1 MAQIQKLLKSNIARF
16 AIAFGIVGI
25 CTIICLPL
33 RDKVAASSL
42 PMIYIIGVVIAA
54 SRLGIWPSIF
64 SSILSVIA
72 FNYYF
77 TQPYHSLD
85 FYDNSYYFTF
95 GVMLITSLLVG
106 SMTAQMS
113 KLLDISRKEEKETHI
128 LYDFAIGLSTQNNQ
142 QKMIDFA
149 REFIGNFF
157 EAQIIFQLKCK
168 TDANEKIILH
178 ALNSSEA
185 IGNGCNIDGNNPSLY
200 VSAKID
206 VNYFIILQSTPNIKN
221 YKYMRAQIILHQTFI
236 SLLASALNRAK
247 ATENAAHNKIE
258 TENEKLRNVLL
269 SSLSHDLR
277 TPLTIMNGKI
287 SNLLKYRKSLPREG
301 VNELT
306 SLWHQLQKLQ
316 NFVANL
322 LRMASI
328 STGNLKLNKEYY
340 TIAEII
346 GAAILRLEETK
357 GNRKILNSIDGQIPL
372 VNVDGALI
380 EQVVFNLLDNAI
392 SHTNDDGIIKIELS
406 HNSKNIIVCIND
418 NGNGI
423 EEGQEELIF
432 ERFKTTSNNHDSQ
445 KSGTGLGLAICKGI
459 IEAHGGKIIARNNK
473 AQKGASF
480 EFTLPIQK
488 AKNE

>member
-1 MAQIQKLLKSNIARF
+1 M
-16 AIAFGIVGI
+16 
-25 CTIICLPL
+25 

-72 FNYYF
+72 FNFFF

-95 GVMLITSLLVG
+95 GVMFITSLLVG

-113 KLLDISRKEEKETHI
+113 KLLDISRNEEKETHI
-128 LYDFAIGLSTQNNQ
+128 LYDFAIGLSTQNNP
-142 QKMIDFA
+142 QKMLDFA
-149 REFIGNFF
+149 QEFIGNFF
-157 EAQIIFQLKCK
+157 
-168 TDANEKIILH
+168 DAKIVFHIKNKKDASDKPIML
-178 ALNSSEA
+178 AINSIEA
-185 IGNGCNIDGNNPSLY
+185 IGNNCKIDGNNPSLFT
-200 VSAKID
+200 SAKLAEND
-206 VNYFIILQSTPNIKN
+206 FIILQSTPNFSDIKFT
-221 YKYMRAQIILHQTFI
+221 RAQIILHQTFA

-247 ATENAAHNKIE
+247 ATEDAAHNKIE
-258 TENEKLRNVLL
+258 SENEKLRNVLL

-322 LRMASI
+322 LKMAAI
-328 STGNLKLNKEYY
+328 SSGNLKLNTEYY

-346 GAAILRLEETK
+346 GAAILRIEETK

-406 HNSKNIIVCIND
+406 HNSKNIVVCIKD

-423 EEGQEELIF
+423 EEGQEKLIF

-459 IEAHGGKIIARNNK
+459 IEAHGGKIIAKNNSP
-473 AQKGASF
+473 QKGASF
-480 EFTLPIQK
+480 EFAIPIPK

>member
-1 MAQIQKLLKSNIARF
+1 MQVQTLLKSNFARF

-54 SRLGIWPSIF
+54 SKLGIWPSIF

-128 LYDFAIGLSTQNNQ
+128 LYDFALGLSTQNNP
-142 QKMIDFA
+142 QKMMEFA
-149 REFIGNFF
+149 RDFIGNFF
-157 EAQIIFQLKCK
+157 DAQIIFHLKNK
-168 TDANEKIILH
+168 KNTTEKLILL
-178 ALNSSEA
+178 AINSNEA
-185 IGNGCNIDGNNPSLY
+185 IGNSCKIEGNNPSLY

-206 VNYFIILQSTPNIKN
+206 NNDFVILQTIPNFKNNKFTRSQIILQ
-221 YKYMRAQIILHQTFI
+221 QTFV
-236 SLLASALNRAK
+236 SLLSSALKSAK
-247 ATENAAHNKIE
+247 ATEDAARNKIE
-258 TENEKLRNVLL
+258 SENEKLRNVLL

-328 STGNLKLNKEYY
+328 SSGNLKLNTEYY

-346 GAAILRLEETK
+346 GAAILRIEDTK

-380 EQVVFNLLDNAI
+380 EQVVLNLLDNAI

-406 HNSKNIIVCIND
+406 HNSKNIVVCIKD
-418 NGNGI
+418 DGNGI
-423 EEGQEELIF
+423 EDGQEKLIF
-432 ERFKTTSNNHDSQ
+432 ERFKTTSSNHDSQ
-445 KSGTGLGLAICKGI
+445 KGGTGLGLAICKGI
-459 IEAHGGKIIARNNK
+459 IEAHGGTIIAKSNRP
-473 AQKGASF
+473 QKGASF
-480 EFTLPIQK
+480 EFTLPLPK
-488 AKNE
+488 VKNE